1 MITCNFR
8 ISSILIS
15 TMNYFENKKILLIIC
30 GGISAYKSLEIIR
43 LLKKNGSQVKTILTK
58 NAKEF
63 VTPLSISSLSQ
74 EKVYDDIFSVENEA
88 EMDHISLSRWADAIL
103 VAPITANTISKVAS
117 GNAEDLASTVLL
129 ASNKQIFVAPAMN
142 VRMWEH
148 PSTRENILK
157 LKNFGYKIIGPE
169 IGDMAC
175 GEYGEGKMTEPS
187 EITNT
192 LKNYFSNIEKNKRF
206 KALVTAGP
214 TNEYIDP
221 VRFITNKSSGKQGYE
236 IAKCLRDN
244 GFDTTLISG
253 KTSIKTLD
261 GVNFV
266 SVETAEEMFRETL
279 NNLPTDVAIFSAAV
293 SDFKVK
299 NYKKTKIK
307 KNEEINLELEK
318 NIDIL
323 NHISNHNSLRPKLT
337 IGFAAETND
346 ISINAKKKLNEKNC
360 DWIVANNVSDQTI
373 GFESDFNKISIFY
386 KDKPEENFGKMSKSL
401 VAKEIVKRVIQKIN

>member
-1 MITCNFR
+1 
-8 ISSILIS
+8 
-15 TMNYFENKKILLIIC
+15 MNYFENKKILLIIC
-30 GGISAYKSLEIIR
+30 GGISAYKSLELIR
-43 LLKKNGSQVKTILTK
+43 LFKKNGARVKTILTK

-63 VTPLSISSLSQ
+63 VTPLSVSSLSQ
-74 EKVYDDIFSVENEA
+74 EKVYDDIFSAENEA
-88 EMDHISLSRWADAIL
+88 EMDHISLSRWADAVL

-129 ASNKQIFVAPAMN
+129 ASNKQIFLAPAMN

-148 PSTRENILK
+148 PSTKENILK
-157 LKNFGYKIIGPE
+157 LKSFGYKIIGPE

-175 GEYGEGKMTEPS
+175 GEYGEGKMTEPN
-187 EITNT
+187 EIVNT
-192 LKNYFSNIEKNKRF
+192 LKNYFSNLDKNKKL

-253 KTSIKTLD
+253 KTSIKPLD

-266 SVETAEEMFRETL
+266 SVETAEEMFKESL

-299 NYKKTKIK
+299 NYKSTKIK
-307 KNEEINLELEK
+307 KNEEFNLELEK

-323 NHISNHNSLRPKLT
+323 KHISNHNSLRPKIT
-337 IGFAAETND
+337 IGFAAETNNL
-346 ISINAKKKLNEKNC
+346 STNAKEKLNEKNC
-360 DWIVANNVSDQTI
+360 DWVIANDVSDQTI
-373 GFESDFNKISIFY
+373 GFGSDFNKISIFY
-386 KDKPEENFGKMSKSL
+386 KDKPEENFEKMSKSL
-401 VAKEIVKRVIQKIN
+401 VAEEIVKRVIQQIN